1 MKKCLQTCKEMGT
14 PCPIIECRY
23 WIEYPDENNCV
34 FETVGTMGSLTLRE
48 TADRLGISYVRV
60 KQIQDKA
67 LKKIGLLLKDEAI

>member
-1 MKKCLQTCKEMGT
+1 MKKCLQSCKELNT
-14 PCPIIECRY
+14 ACPITECRY

-34 FETVGTMGSLTLRE
+34 FETVAVSGALTLRE

-60 KQIQDKA
+60 KQIQDNA